1 MDEME
6 KTVQVLLKEA
16 KTHKKKKLRSLYIQS
31 VIENILLR
39 NEVYRL
45 VENNFVKTFD
55 DYVEHTPLEKTDAE
69 FVAISTA
76 FDAAARLFAV
86 FRSALEEAARE
97 ISKLTGEQVDE
108 VIARLLEITLDE
120 WDELS
125 ASIIACGKVLGEVPE
140 DGMY

>member
-6 KTVQVLLKEA
+6 KTVKMLLKDA
-16 KTHKKKKLRSLYIQS
+16 KKHSKKKLRNLYVQGA
-31 VIENILLR
+31 IENMLLR

-45 VENNFVKTFD
+45 VENNFIKTFD
-55 DYVEHTPLEKTDAE
+55 DYVEHSPLEKTEVE

-86 FRSALEEAARE
+86 FRSALEEAALE
-97 ISKLTGEQVDE
+97 INKLTGEQVDE
-108 VIARLLEITLDE
+108 VIARLLEITFDE

-125 ASIIACGKVLGEVPE
+125 ASIIACGRVLGEVPE